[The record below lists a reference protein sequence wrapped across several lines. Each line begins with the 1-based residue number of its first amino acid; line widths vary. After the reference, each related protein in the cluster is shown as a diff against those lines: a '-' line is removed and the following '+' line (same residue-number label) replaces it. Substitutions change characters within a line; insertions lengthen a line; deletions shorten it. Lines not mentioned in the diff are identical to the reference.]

1 MGSARRSDRSLLLT
15 GPMGAGKTRVGR
27 LLARRLD
34 WPFVDTDERIEA
46 VSGMR
51 IPEIFAREGEA
62 GFRSRERR
70 VLSGLPERDS
80 VVALGGGAVV
90 SPENREILRGKGTL
104 VWLDASAATLAAR
117 LSGGNG
123 AGSGSGAE
131 DDRPLL
137 AGLDPPA
144 REARLEQIRVERR
157 AAYSEAPYRVATDGR
172 SAEQVCDAVLSAL
185 GWEDAA

>member
-46 VSGMR
+46 ASGMG
-51 IPEIFAREGEA
+51 IPEIFAREGED
-62 GFRSRERR
+62 GFRGRERA
-70 VLSGLPERDS
+70 VLCGLPERDA

-104 VWLDASAATLAAR
+104 VWLDASAATLALR
-117 LSGGNG
+117 LPAAG
-123 AGSGSGAE
+123 ASPH

-137 AGLDPPA
+137 AGLGPA
-144 REARLEQIRVERR
+144 ERESRLAQLREQRH
-157 AAYSEAPYRVATDGR
+157 AAYASARYRVTTDGLDP
-172 SAEQVCDAVLSAL
+172 EQVRDAVLSAL
-185 GWEDAA
+185 GWEHAA